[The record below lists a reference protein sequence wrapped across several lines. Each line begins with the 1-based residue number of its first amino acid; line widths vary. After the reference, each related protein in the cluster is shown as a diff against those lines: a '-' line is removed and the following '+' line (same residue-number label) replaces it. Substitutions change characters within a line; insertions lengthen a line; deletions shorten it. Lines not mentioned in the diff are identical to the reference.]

1 MVHLMCI
8 TIDPSNR
15 IGQLFTLSPLLPV
28 LPSRPVKELLTEDSN
43 DIFVLTK
50 DLQSLKSLLHI
61 VEILKY
67 MLYTPDLTMFL
78 FV

>member
-1 MVHLMCI
+1 MCI

-50 DLQSLKSLLHI
+50 DLQSL
-61 VEILKY
+61 
-67 MLYTPDLTMFL
+67 
-78 FV
+78 